1 MFNPKKAMKI
11 RTEPLSELDY
21 KKIKD
26 VFESALFMLDLLMFC
41 NILSVILLRLK
52 TYTTLG
58 SVEHI
63 QTVYPILKFGVILDA
78 FVLIL
83 GGLRPT
89 LDYLIGKKRVGVG
102 TILLKYRLKNQR
114 TIIVWFDRLRFVP
127 ISEEQNK
134 ILKRKDTLYLELGY
148 TTSSLLYKIEKM
160 QD

>member
-1 MFNPKKAMKI
+1 M
-11 RTEPLSELDY
+11 
-21 KKIKD
+21 
-26 VFESALFMLDLLMFC
+26 
-41 NILSVILLRLK
+41 
-52 TYTTLG
+52 
-58 SVEHI
+58 
-63 QTVYPILKFGVILDA
+63 
-78 FVLIL
+78 
-83 GGLRPT
+83 
-89 LDYLIGKKRVGVG
+89 DYLIGKKRVGVG